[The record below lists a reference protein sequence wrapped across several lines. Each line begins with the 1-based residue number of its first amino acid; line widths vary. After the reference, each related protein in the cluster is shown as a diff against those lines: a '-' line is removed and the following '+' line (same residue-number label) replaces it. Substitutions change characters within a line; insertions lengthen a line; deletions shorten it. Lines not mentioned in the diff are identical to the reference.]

1 MPDTDFDFL
10 RPLDPT
16 LHDAPPAPGSA
27 RYEAIRL
34 KAQPPRTRRWMT
46 WAAIGTGVAAS
57 VLATVVVVL
66 GGSSTSANAA
76 VLTAAERTEK
86 VVTLRG
92 TTQSQTK
99 TGGTSRSTIEANG
112 SDLKIVEQDDIGTVT
127 TTIVG
132 ATTYES
138 NSDGTRSKVAIPPAP
153 RLAPFADAAGTVVR
167 AALDGANV
175 TDKGS
180 EQVRGVDT
188 THYHVTLTAASRRAL
203 DALPPA
209 QTAWFEVEHADQI
222 TSIDIWTAGDL
233 IRRIAVDQPERRTM
247 TEFYD
252 FGQPVTITVPPGF

>member
-1 MPDTDFDFL
+1 MPDTDLDFL
-10 RPLDPT
+10 RPLDPS

-27 RYEAIRL
+27 RYEAIRH
-34 KAQPPRTRRWMT
+34 KAQPPRTRRRMT

-57 VLATVVVVL
+57 MLATVVVVL
-66 GGSSTSANAA
+66 GGNTTSAHAA
-76 VLTAAERTEK
+76 VLTAAESTGK

-92 TTQSQTK
+92 TTQSKIK
-99 TGGTSRSTIEANG
+99 TGGTSRTTIEANG
-112 SDLKIVEQDDIGTVT
+112 SDLKIVRQDDIGTVT

-132 ATTYES
+132 DTVYET
-138 NSDGTRSKVAIPPAP
+138 NSDGTRGKTAIPPAP
-153 RLAPFADAAGTVVR
+153 RLAPFADATGAVVR

-175 TDKGS
+175 TDRGS
-180 EQVRGVDT
+180 EQVRGNET

-203 DALPPA
+203 GALPPA
-209 QTAWFEVEHADQI
+209 QTAWFEVEQADQI

-252 FGQPVTITVPPGF
+252 FGRPVTITVPPGF